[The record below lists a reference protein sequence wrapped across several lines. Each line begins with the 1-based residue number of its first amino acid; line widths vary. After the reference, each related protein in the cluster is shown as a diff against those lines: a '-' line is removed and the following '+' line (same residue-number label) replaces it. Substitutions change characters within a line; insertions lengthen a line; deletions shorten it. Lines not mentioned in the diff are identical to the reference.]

1 MSIESVMTSN
11 HLILCYPH
19 LLLPSIFPIIRVFS
33 NNSILHIR
41 CPKYWNFFDSGLLCL
56 PLIVFNFCPVDEL
69 VRISGSVYQDCLS
82 PAIRVEAL
90 SYERKF
96 GGGRNLQL
104 SYHTHLK
111 FKFYRASC
119 GGGWEMLAVCPSQLI
134 LWSLT
139 QSWVEK
145 VFCVLGYIH
154 LEWNKS
160 FLNAGLARVRDG
172 MDNGSNAK
180 DFCSSNKVLV
190 YFLEFFSFAVF
201 P

>member
-1 MSIESVMTSN
+1 M
-11 HLILCYPH
+11 
-19 LLLPSIFPIIRVFS
+19 
-33 NNSILHIR
+33 
-41 CPKYWNFFDSGLLCL
+41 
-56 PLIVFNFCPVDEL
+56 
-69 VRISGSVYQDCLS
+69 
-82 PAIRVEAL
+82 
-90 SYERKF
+90 
-96 GGGRNLQL
+96 
-104 SYHTHLK
+104 
-111 FKFYRASC
+111 
-119 GGGWEMLAVCPSQLI
+119 
-134 LWSLT
+134 
-139 QSWVEK
+139 EK